1 MTTQLAGDLVVAV
14 LDVWTKNV
22 KGVEVGV
29 PLCYHSLTLILR
41 SHLHISNRRDP
52 RNHRPL
58 PLPRCVR
65 SVDKSRTSFSVSGAW
80 VIRA

>member
-22 KGVEVGV
+22 KGVKVGAR
-29 PLCYHSLTLILR
+29 LCYYSLTLILR
-41 SHLHISNRRDP
+41 SHLHISNQWDS

-58 PLPRCVR
+58 PLPRRVR
-65 SVDKSRTSFSVSGAW
+65 SADKGRTSFSVSGPW
-80 VIRA
+80 VIRT